1 MKHNVYPIPAE
12 NSEIEDFDEL
22 KAIIIHSYGYVR
34 GLADNEI
41 RKHICMYR
49 WHYFDTEIKSWISE
63 IVRVFF
69 ERKYGMKFPDRLT
82 PRHFSIL
89 QTRYFASPSLLRKS
103 DKIYGEY
110 MKNLTW
116 KSQNST
122 LSTLTCIIGK

>member
-1 MKHNVYPIPAE
+1 
-12 NSEIEDFDEL
+12 
-22 KAIIIHSYGYVR
+22 
-34 GLADNEI
+34 
-41 RKHICMYR
+41 MYR

-69 ERKYGMKFPDRLT
+69 EIKYGMKFPDRLT

-110 MKNLTW
+110 MKKFDLEEP
-116 KSQNST
+116 KIQ
-122 LSTLTCIIGK
+122 L